1 MAEVYYHNTP
11 LVPAAKKFPHNLQG
25 TCSRL
30 HSVCLHWSKG
40 IISHFTA
47 LTDEL
52 IKLSCSAYETPNT
65 HLFQFSKI
73 TTSI

>member
-11 LVPAAKKFPHNLQG
+11 LVPAAKKFRHNLQG

-30 HSVCLHWSKG
+30 HSVPLHWSKG

-52 IKLSCSAYETPNT
+52 IKLSCSAYETPNA
-65 HLFQFSKI
+65 HLSSSQR
-73 TTSI
+73 